1 MGPFNIEYL
10 LDKYWKAETSLEEEK
25 ALKAYFSQSE
35 IESKFEQEKAL
46 FNFFLEEE
54 KLEMDTEIK
63 LPEAKVISIAPK
75 SKKRNYSTAL
85 GIAATIALM
94 AAMIFTIKP
103 LELFTKKQMSS
114 VVIEHENPEEAL
126 EDLKI
131 ALAYISGKMNQSIG
145 SANIGLEKVNEIS
158 KLING
163 ETL

>member
-1 MGPFNIEYL
+1 MVPFNIEEL
-10 LDKYWKAETSLEEEK
+10 LEKYWKAETSLEEEK

-35 IESKFEQEKAL
+35 IEPRFKQEQAL
-46 FNFFLEEE
+46 FNFFVEEE
-54 KLEMDTEIK
+54 KLEMDAEIK

-75 SKKRNYSTAL
+75 SKKRNYSSTF
-85 GIAATIALM
+85 GIAASIALI
-94 AAMIFTIKP
+94 AAIVFTVKP
-103 LELFTKKQMSS
+103 FELFTKKQMSS